1 MKYYAEIDDGNIYE
15 YDNLNQLLNFLCYS
29 YNDTNDALMED
40 DYNNFSV
47 SEKLKFIKE
56 HCPAIWKIYSNRGEG
71 YIYYRG
77 Q

>member
-56 HCPAIWKIYSNRGEG
+56 HCPTIWTIYSNRGEG